1 MVEAIVD
8 LWPKCA
14 HNIFTGGR
22 TFAELVGFKI
32 EMAILPGLERLFNG
46 VSERQEIVEC
56 STSFIVLST
65 NRCLGKIT
73 MAVTAWVIAFAIE
86 LGVLGFRESSRMQTM
101 CGMERRLHSKKTPFV
116 IPHLGEEIVP
126 LVQADAMQRQ
136 QRIDALVDV
145 TGEAFRRHRTI
156 FHCRD
161 LLVQMPMIE
170 FSVERFHAMIDIVIT
185 NERGFAET

>member
-1 MVEAIVD
+1 MVKAIVD

-22 TFAELVGFKI
+22 TFTKLLGFKI
-32 EMAILPGLERLFNG
+32 EMSILPGSKRFFNG
-46 VSERQEIVEC
+46 VSEGQEIVER

-65 NRCLGKIT
+65 DRCLGKIT

-86 LGVLGFRESSRMQTM
+86 LCVLGLGESSGMQTM
-101 CGMERRLHSKKTPFV
+101 CGMKRHLHSKKNAFV
-116 IPHLGEEIVP
+116 IPYLGEEIVP

-136 QRIDALVDV
+136 QRVDALVNV
-145 TGEAFRRHRTI
+145 PGEAFRRDWTI

-161 LLVQMPMIE
+161 LLVQVSMVE
-170 FSVERFHAMIDIVIT
+170 FSVERSHAMIDIVIT
-185 NERGFAET
+185 NERSFANT